1 MSASSPQEITR
12 LLIDWSNGNQAAFAQ
27 LMPLVHD
34 ELRRIAHRY
43 MRHERAGH
51 VLQTSALINEAY
63 LRLVNCDDIQWQ
75 ERAQFFAIAAQVMR
89 HIQVDYARANLSAKR
104 DGDTIQIT
112 LHEVADF
119 SNAPSLDVL
128 ALNEAMEKLAAFDE
142 RKSKVIELQFFGGLN
157 NEETAQALG
166 ISVNTVL
173 RDRNLAK
180 AWLYRELSL

>member
-12 LLIDWSNGNQAAFAQ
+12 LLVDWSNGDQAALAQ

-51 VLQTSALINEAY
+51 ILQTSALINEAY
-63 LRLVNCDDIQWQ
+63 LRLVDYDGIQWQ
-75 ERAQFFAIAAQVMR
+75 ERAQFFAIAAEVMR
-89 HIQVDYARANLSAKR
+89 HILVDYARANLRAKR
-104 DGDTIQIT
+104 DGGTIQIT
-112 LHEVADF
+112 LNEAVGF
-119 SNAPSLDVL
+119 SKAPSLNVL
-128 ALNEAMEKLAAFDE
+128 ALNEAMEKLATFDE
-142 RKSKVIELQFFGGLN
+142 RKSKVIELQFFGGLD

-180 AWLYRELSL
+180 AWLYRELNL